1 MRVYDTSAI
10 YDLIDNGNVID
21 FDDGATIELSKFEVG
36 NVIRKQFALRHKIS
50 MDDALVLVKA
60 VTIFLGNLRV
70 LEPDPSDTLK
80 FAIKEKI
87 TFYDAS
93 YIVAAMQSQ
102 SILVTE
108 DKVQQEV
115 ARKYL
120 SVEGVKD

>member
-1 MRVYDTSAI
+1 MRVYDTSAV
-10 YDLIDNGNVID
+10 YDLIDKGGVID
-21 FDDGATIELSKFEVG
+21 FDDGATIGLSKFEVE
-36 NVIRKQFALRHKIS
+36 NVIWKQFTLRHKIS
-50 MDDALVLVKA
+50 MDDALILIKA
-60 VTIFLGNLRV
+60 ATIFLGNLTM
-70 LEPDPSDTLK
+70 LDPDPSDTLK

-108 DKVQQEV
+108 DKIQKEV

-120 SVEGVKD
+120 QTESVKD

>member
-1 MRVYDTSAI
+1 MRVYDTSAL
-10 YDLIDNGNVID
+10 YDLIDKGSVID
-21 FDDGATIELSKFEVG
+21 FDDGATIGFSKFEVG
-36 NVIRKQFALRHKIS
+36 NVIWKQFTLRHKIS
-50 MDDALVLVKA
+50 RDDALILIKA
-60 VTIFLGNLRV
+60 ATIFLGNLTM
-70 LEPDPSDTLK
+70 LDPDPSDTLK

-108 DKVQQEV
+108 DKIQKEV

-120 SVEGVKD
+120 QTESVKD

>member
-1 MRVYDTSAI
+1 MRVYDTSAV
-10 YDLIDNGNVID
+10 YDLIDKGSVID
-21 FDDGATIELSKFEVG
+21 FDDGATIGLSKFEVG
-36 NVIRKQFALRHKIS
+36 NVIWKQFTLRHKIS
-50 MDDALVLVKA
+50 RDDALILIKA
-60 VTIFLGNLRV
+60 ATIFLGNLTM
-70 LEPDPSDTLK
+70 LDPDPSDALK

-108 DKVQQEV
+108 DKIQKEV

-120 SVEGVKD
+120 QTESVKD